1 MKVKNCYI
9 CGAPDALHYFE
20 GRSETIKVKGMERRV
35 DNLSGWECHVCADGF
50 WDPDTDSADRYAEAG
65 DELVL
70 AARKMI
76 GAEIKR
82 TRRKLHLTQKEAVE
96 LLSGG
101 GHNAFSRYER
111 GELLA
116 PKPLVV
122 LMRLLDRHPH
132 LLADAKVLAE
142 GADMRG
148 AFTYTVHSDTET
160 LKASQPP
167 KK

>member
-35 DNLSGWECHVCADGF
+35 ENLSGWECHVCADGF

>member
-1 MKVKNCYI
+1 MKEPELCYI

-20 GRSETIKVKGMERRV
+20 GRSETIRVKGMERRV
-35 DNLSGWECHVCADGF
+35 DNLSGWECHVCGDGF
-50 WDPDTDSADRYAEAG
+50 WDPDTDSAARFGEAG
-65 DELVL
+65 AELVV
-70 AARKMI
+70 AARQMI

-82 TRRKLHLTQKEAVE
+82 IRRKLHLTQKEAVE

-116 PKPLVV
+116 PKTLVL

-132 LLADAKVLAE
+132 LMADAKALAE
-142 GADMRG
+142 GADLRG
-148 AFTYTVHSDTET
+148 AFTYTKHDKAET
-160 LKASQPP
+160 LKAS
-167 KK
+167 

>member
-1 MKVKNCYI
+1 MKEPELCYI
-9 CGAPDALHYFE
+9 CGAPGALHYFE
-20 GRSETIKVKGMERRV
+20 GRSETIRVKGMERQV
-35 DNLSGWECHVCADGF
+35 DNLSGWECHVCGDGF
-50 WDPDTDSADRYAEAG
+50 WDPDTDSADRFGEAG
-65 DELVL
+65 DELVV
-70 AARKMI
+70 AVRQMI

-82 TRRKLHLTQKEAVE
+82 IRRKLHLTQKEAVE

-116 PKPLVV
+116 PKTLVV

-132 LLADAKVLAE
+132 LLADAKALAE

-148 AFTYTVHSDTET
+148 AFTYTKHDKAET
-160 LKASQPP
+160 LKAS
-167 KK
+167 